1 MARPKPTPKKPNAT
15 GTKVRSNGGKV
26 GSKKS

>member
-15 GTKVRSNGGKV
+15 GTKIRTNGGKI